1 MSENYNRKKAA
12 IRLTDRK
19 EIYCQNHIFKS
30 NFFCFSNGNSFFF
43 SHFSNRG
50 LFGVFNDMHQRR
62 VRENVASAR
71 IAVPARV
78 NIKFLIRASSRN
90 QPFL

>member
-30 NFFCFSNGNSFFF
+30 NFFCFSNGNSFFSVTF
-43 SHFSNRG
+43 QTEDFLAYLTICTSDVLEKTSLPQG
-50 LFGVFNDMHQRR
+50 LQFPH
-62 VRENVASAR
+62 A
-71 IAVPARV
+71 
-78 NIKFLIRASSRN
+78 LILS
-90 QPFL
+90 F